1 MLLTGETYTT
11 SVGKARPESVDE
23 TYAAIEEDL
32 SFGRDHLDWLPMNGE
47 YGRITKGFCKAY
59 LAELYMLKKD
69 FTKAKNG
76 TEGYSGQ
83 WNLFIGALLR

>member
-69 FTKAKNG
+69 
-76 TEGYSGQ
+76 
-83 WNLFIGALLR
+83 LRKPRRN

>member
-32 SFGRDHLDWLPMNGE
+32 SFGRDHLGLVTHEWCNTDV
-47 YGRITKGFCKAY
+47 
-59 LAELYMLKKD
+59 
-69 FTKAKNG
+69 
-76 TEGYSGQ
+76 
-83 WNLFIGALLR
+83 